1 MLLMT
6 ELDLLYFFIGALE
19 TADTLI
25 IYPNSNTRPSSF
37 LHTND
42 PILIAVHGDDIIGM
56 PLHEGLFSSLDILP
70 NQNAP
75 SAIINLIFFKQNIW
89 VMQRRK

>member
-25 IYPNSNTRPSSF
+25 IYPDSYPRPSSF

-42 PILIAVHGDDIIGM
+42 PILITVHSDDIISM

-75 SAIINLIFFKQNIW
+75 SAIIDLIFFKQDVW